1 MKFSLNSEKKIEA
14 YQNVLVEYETQLLLR
29 LEIFGMNPEEFDEN
43 KFVPREGSTIDADI
57 ANLIL
62 KIKEIKQKIEEISQ

>member
-1 MKFSLNSEKKIEA
+1 MKFSLSIEKKIEA
-14 YQNVLVEYETQLLLR
+14 YQSILFEYEKQLLMR
-29 LEIFGMNPEEFDEN
+29 LEIFGMNPEEFDEDN
-43 KFVPREGSTIDADI
+43 FAPREGSTVDADI